1 MQAEPRRHVTL
12 CRDVRCLGNGA
23 IHSQRDQCEEGQVL
37 AVVVPL
43 GHVRPLYEMII
54 IPLMSSS
61 FQRSHNVASDEKT
74 H

>member
-12 CRDVRCLGNGA
+12 CRDVRCLGNGS
-23 IHSQRDQCEEGQVL
+23 IHSQRGQCEEGQVL

-61 FQRSHNVASDEKT
+61 IQRSHNVASDEKT